1 LTFRTIL
8 AIPAVVISALMISCS
23 GPPVENNV
31 DGFTPDGE
39 YDSEMPVKAPGPYL
53 EEIGESVKLISCIAY
68 YRVYPFSL
76 QHHVEVTGVTAPL
89 LDAKSGEVSYA
100 NSSSAGTATIIYY
113 QDRKIAFV
121 TCAHVV
127 AFPDTVVVYYA
138 DSLGRPLSY
147 VRSVSIKERQSNYV
161 SLFPD
166 TGELEVLAIDKTSD
180 LAILGRRL
188 LTEPPVRVPVFKYP
202 FGAARDLGWG
212 AVVYLFGYPS
222 GFKIITQGLV
232 SSPRKDR
239 MGSFLLNTGFSR
251 GFSGGIVLALRDG
264 VPHFELV
271 GMVKTMSARTSFVLI
286 PGTRDGVPEFDPSV
300 PYKGEMYV
308 EKRTEIE
315 SSVTQAVPAEA
326 ILDFIRSNAG
336 ALDAAGY
343 HIGRALL
350 PDMAR

>member
-1 LTFRTIL
+1 MSLRTIFL
-8 AIPAVVISALMISCS
+8 IPAVLISSLLISCS
-23 GPPVENNV
+23 ERPVERNV

-39 YDSEMPVKAPGPYL
+39 YDSEMPVKPPGPYL
-53 EEIGESVKLISCIAY
+53 EEIGESVKLLSCIAY
-68 YRVYPFSL
+68 YRVYPFSI
-76 QHHVEVTGVTAPL
+76 QGHVEIASVTPAL
-89 LDAKSGEVSYA
+89 LEAKSREVSYA
-100 NSSSAGTATIIYY
+100 NSSSAGTATIVYY

-138 DSLGRPLSY
+138 DTLGKPLPY

-166 TGELEVLAIDKTSD
+166 TGELEILAIDKVSD

-188 LTEPPVRVPVFKYP
+188 TTEPPVRVPVFRYP
-202 FGAARDLGWG
+202 FGTARELGWG
-212 AVVYLFGYPS
+212 TVVYLFGYPS

-239 MGSFLLNTGFSR
+239 TGSFLLNTGFSR

-271 GMVKTMSARTSFVLI
+271 GMVKTMSARTSFVLT
-286 PGTRDGVPEFDPSV
+286 PGTRDGVPEFDPTV
-300 PYKGEMYV
+300 AYKGEMFV

-326 ILDFIRSNAG
+326 ILEFIRSNTD
-336 ALDAAGY
+336 ALEAAGY

-350 PDMAR
+350 PDIAR